1 MKTLMPMLALALL
14 SLSIQPCRAST
25 DPARLIESCTE
36 LVNIYAKRDQLRFAA
51 AQTTSLSEAM
61 RAGYCRGVL
70 DEYQRNYQC
79 RTRDWREQANTI
91 AQRAHEQPDAQD
103 VDLLLATACGY

>member
-1 MKTLMPMLALALL
+1 MPLLLLTLL
-14 SLSIQPCRAST
+14 SLPLQPSLAST

-36 LVNIYAKRDQLRFAA
+36 LVNIYDKRDQLRFAA

-70 DEYQRNYQC
+70 DEYQRKHQC
-79 RTRDWREQANTI
+79 SSSNWREQANTI
-91 AQRAHEQPDAQD
+91 AQHAHEQPDTQD
-103 VDLLLATACGY
+103 VDSLLATACGY

>member
-1 MKTLMPMLALALL
+1 MKTLTPLLTLTLL
-14 SLSIQPCRAST
+14 SLPIQLSLAST

-36 LVNIYAKRDQLRFAA
+36 LVNIYDKHDQLRFAA

-70 DEYQRNYQC
+70 DEYQRNNQC

-91 AQRAHEQPDAQD
+91 AKRAEQPGAQD
-103 VDLLLATACGY
+103 VDHLLATACGY

>member
-1 MKTLMPMLALALL
+1 MKTLTPLLTLTLL
-14 SLSIQPCRAST
+14 SLPIQLSLAST

-36 LVNIYAKRDQLRFAA
+36 LVNIYDKHDQLRFAA

-91 AQRAHEQPDAQD
+91 AKGAHEQPGAQN
-103 VDLLLATACGY
+103 VDHLLATACGY